1 MNEMVKY
8 LSMNPA
14 NRLIKKLTRICRRM
28 MFCRMSRRSAVVSAD
43 AYQIF
48 QGAEASLYACR
59 ILDAHHKRHRDP
71 HISQSVMA
79 VNSALALEL
88 FLKCLRMIESGGFH
102 KRHELDQ
109 LFRDLQKS
117 TQHEIRR
124 RHDEIQ
130 SSAERGPFFA
140 KLRAD
145 GFKTDL
151 ESLLKVG
158 RKTFEHFRYAF
169 DPQIVAQKT
178 TWALDDFMRIVR
190 NMILEKHPEW
200 TPVGYPPP

>member
-1 MNEMVKY
+1 V
-8 LSMNPA
+8 
-14 NRLIKKLTRICRRM
+14 RWTKKLTRICRRL
-28 MFCRMSRRSAVVSAD
+28 MFCRMSRRTTAVPAD
-43 AYQIF
+43 PYPIF

-59 ILDAHHKRHRDP
+59 ILDAHCKRHRDP
-71 HISQSVMA
+71 HILPSVMA

-88 FLKCLRMIESGGFH
+88 FLKCLRTIESGGFF

-109 LFRDLQKS
+109 LFRDLRKS
-117 TQHEIRR
+117 TRDKIRR

-130 SSAERGPFFA
+130 ASAERGPFFA

-145 GFKTDL
+145 GFRTDL
-151 ESLLKVG
+151 DSLLKMG
-158 RKTFEHFRYAF
+158 RKTFEHFRYPF

-178 TWALDDFMRIVR
+178 TWALDDLMRIVR

-200 TPVGYPPP
+200 TPTGYPPP